1 MPRQRSIEEFTSEEL
16 RQLLVEKRRAERE
29 ARLESFR
36 KTGRVIQVETENPI
50 IPNVIP
56 GDDDEPEEEP
66 LTNRRRA
73 RNRRKKGME
82 RFLFIVEILAI
93 VGLVVI
99 IFQAF
104 NVLNLLNEETAGALA
119 MPQLTPTALI
129 TAVVLPS
136 GHTAP
141 VEGVEVRPNDAE

>member
-1 MPRQRSIEEFTSEEL
+1 MT
-16 RQLLVEKRRAERE
+16 
-29 ARLESFR
+29 
-36 KTGRVIQVETENPI
+36 
-50 IPNVIP
+50 
-56 GDDDEPEEEP
+56 
-66 LTNRRRA
+66 
-73 RNRRKKGME
+73 E
-82 RFLFIVEILAI
+82 RFLLIIEIAAI

-141 VEGVEVRPNDAE
+141 VEGAEVKPNDAEIPEHLRPLMQSYADLPIPTPGPQQARQVQISAINVNAPVVMGDGWEQLKKGVGQHLNTANPWRRCRVFPARPCRPRW